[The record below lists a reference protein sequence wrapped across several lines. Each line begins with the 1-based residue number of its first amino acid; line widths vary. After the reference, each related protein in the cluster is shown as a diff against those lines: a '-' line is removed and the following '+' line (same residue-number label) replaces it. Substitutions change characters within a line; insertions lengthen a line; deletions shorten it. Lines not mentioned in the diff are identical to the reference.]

1 MMVWGHDV
9 VDIFINWF
17 PMLLLIG
24 VWIVFLRRMQG
35 GGRYMTQ
42 YQRDYMATAQRQT
55 EILERIALALEK
67 RST

>member
-1 MMVWGHDV
+1 MIGGHDV
-9 VDIFINWF
+9 MGIFINWF

-42 YQRDYMATAQRQT
+42 YQKDYMAAAERQT
-55 EILERIALALEK
+55 QILERIAVALEK
-67 RST
+67 QAH